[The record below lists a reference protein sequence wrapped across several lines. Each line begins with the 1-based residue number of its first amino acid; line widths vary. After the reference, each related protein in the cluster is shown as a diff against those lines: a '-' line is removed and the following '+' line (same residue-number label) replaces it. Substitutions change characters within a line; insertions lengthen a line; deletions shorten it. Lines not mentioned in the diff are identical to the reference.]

1 MRFGRGAG
9 SENKPAE
16 QKMRENDFRVAV
28 SVGGRFHAFDLA
40 RELHRRGCL
49 EKLLTSYPRGRAV
62 RAGVPREKVV
72 SLPAKE
78 LIFQLWRR
86 LPETLRQR
94 VRPHYFVSE
103 LFDRQAQR
111 RLNPCDILIGW
122 SGFSLKTLRRAKEF
136 GAKTILERGSSHILT
151 QTSLL
156 REEYLAQGLE
166 PVLAH
171 PGIVAK
177 ELQEYREADY
187 ISVPSSFARQS
198 FLDQGIPANKLL
210 VVPYGADLGQFRPG
224 PGGGKTFR
232 AVFAG
237 RICLRKGVHYLLK
250 AFTELNLP
258 AAELVLAGEVDGE
271 MKPFLSRYRSG
282 VRWLGKL
289 SREELAQVFRESSV
303 LVMPSIEEGLALVQV
318 QALAAGLPLIC
329 TPNSGGADLIE
340 PGVQGYIVPVRDE
353 ASLQNRLLELYR
365 DRDKLRRMGRWAAER
380 AKESWTWEAYGNKVL
395 QNCRKILG
403 RAG

>member
-1 MRFGRGAG
+1 MR
-9 SENKPAE
+9 K
-16 QKMRENDFRVAV
+16 KDFKVAV
-28 SVGGRFHAFDLA
+28 SVGGRFHAFELA

-49 EKLLTSYPRGRAV
+49 GQLLTSYPRGRAV
-62 RAGVPREKVV
+62 RAGVPREKVA

-86 LPETLRQR
+86 LPKPLRR
-94 VRPHYFVSE
+94 LGRPHYFVSE
-103 LFDRQAQR
+103 LFDRQARR
-111 RLNPCDILIGW
+111 RLEPCDILIGW
-122 SGFSLKTLRRAKEF
+122 SGFSMKTLRRAKEF
-136 GAKTILERGSSHILT
+136 GAKIILERGSSHILT

-156 REEYLAQGLE
+156 KEEYLAQGLE

-171 PGIVAK
+171 PRIVAK

-198 FLDQGIPANKLL
+198 FLDQGLPADKLL

-224 PGGGKTFR
+224 PGAGKTFR

-250 AFTELNLP
+250 AFAELNLP
-258 AAELVLAGEVDGE
+258 EAELVLAGEVDGE
-271 MKPFLSRYRSG
+271 MKPFLARYSRR

-289 SREELAQVFRESSV
+289 SREELAKVFRESSV

-318 QALAAGLPLIC
+318 QALAAGVPLIC

-340 PGVQGYIVPVRDE
+340 PGEQGFIVPVRDE
-353 ASLQNRLLELYR
+353 AAIQERLLELYR
-365 DRDKLRRMGRWAAER
+365 DREKLRRMGLAAAVK
-380 AKESWTWEAYGNKVL
+380 AKESWDWEAYGDKVVR
-395 QNCRKILG
+395 NCRKILG
-403 RAG
+403 NAG

>member
-1 MRFGRGAG
+1 
-9 SENKPAE
+9 
-16 QKMRENDFRVAV
+16 MRENNFRVAV

-49 EKLLTSYPRGRAV
+49 GKLLTSYPRGRAV
-62 RAGVPREKVV
+62 QAGVPREKVA

-86 LPETLRQR
+86 LPEPLRR
-94 VRPHYFVSE
+94 LGRPHYFVSE
-103 LFDRQAQR
+103 LFDRQARR
-111 RLNPCDILIGW
+111 RLEPCDILIGW
-122 SGFSLKTLRRAKEF
+122 SGFSLETLRRAKEF

-151 QTSLL
+151 QTALL
-156 REEYLAQGLE
+156 KEEYLAQGLE
-166 PVLAH
+166 PTLAH

-177 ELQEYREADY
+177 ELREYQEADY

-198 FLDQGIPANKLL
+198 FLDQGIPAHKLL
-210 VVPYGADLGQFRPG
+210 VVPYGTDLEQFRPG
-224 PGGGKTFR
+224 PGAGKTFR

-258 AAELVLAGEVDGE
+258 EAELVLAGEVDGE
-271 MKPFLSRYRSG
+271 MKPFLARYRSG

-289 SREELAQVFRESSV
+289 SRKELAQVFRESSV

-329 TPNSGGADLIE
+329 TLNSGGADLIE
-340 PGVQGYIVPVRDE
+340 PGEQGFIVPVRDE
-353 ASLQNRLLELYR
+353 VSLQKRLLELYR
-365 DRDKLRRMGRWAAER
+365 DREKLRR
-380 AKESWTWEAYGNKVL
+380 
-395 QNCRKILG
+395 LG
-403 RAG
+403 RAAAAKAKENWSWETYGDKVVRNCRNILGSAG